1 MVPGDKCW
9 VMFAT
14 YCLEI
19 TITQEAKIIHSKK
32 SCPYATLTSLHN
44 IQCCIRYIF

>member
-9 VMFAT
+9 VMFGT

-32 SCPYATLTSLHN
+32 VAPMQHSHHSTTLSAV
-44 IQCCIRYIF
+44 